1 MIGTNVT
8 QGVFHLPVAH
18 GRNNRRATLV
28 LLVACACVVV
38 GLALAGWLL
47 WPEAI
52 SSDLGAKNAAPGA
65 GHVFGTD
72 QLGRDLFARTISG
85 LAIGVAIGCG
95 AAVVSSVIAVI
106 VGVAAGLGG
115 RRVDAFLGW
124 LIDLMLSIPHLVALI
139 LVAFALGKGIVGV
152 SVGIALTHWPSLARV
167 IRAEVMQVR
176 SSRYVAV
183 SRQLGATRLQ
193 VFTRHVVRAVFP
205 QFLVGVV
212 LMFPHAILHEAAVT
226 FLGFGLAPETP
237 SIGIILAEASRQIA
251 VGNWWQAVLPGC
263 ALIAFIVLIDAT
275 GTRLRVMLDPQQS
288 QK

>member
-1 MIGTNVT
+1 MVDR
-8 QGVFHLPVAH
+8 P
-18 GRNNRRATLV
+18 
-28 LLVACACVVV
+28 
-38 GLALAGWLL
+38 
-47 WPEAI
+47 
-52 SSDLGAKNAAPGA
+52 
-65 GHVFGTD
+65 HV
-72 QLGRDLFARTISG
+72 
-85 LAIGVAIGCG
+85 
-95 AAVVSSVIAVI
+95 
-106 VGVAAGLGG
+106 
-115 RRVDAFLGW
+115 
-124 LIDLMLSIPHLVALI
+124 PHLVALI

-167 IRAEVMQVR
+167 IRAEVM
-176 SSRYVAV
+176 
-183 SRQLGATRLQ
+183 Q